1 MLKIFRRLFGNKT
14 NKTLA
19 LDGSLTKISKSL
31 SKVGKHK
38 YPCKNCIVRI
48 NCSKLCDQ
56 LESDEDVL
64 LERMTK
70 EKCCPDC
77 GSKKFYE
84 GPHGGAAVNVKCA
97 DCGHKFNLGLPLFV
111 QRIGL

>member
-1 MLKIFRRLFGNKT
+1 MKNKENEGWEKRCNNCGWEFYST
-14 NKTLA
+14 Y
-19 LDGSLTKISKSL
+19 SK
-31 SKVGKHK
+31 GK
-38 YPCKNCIVRI
+38 
-48 NCSKLCDQ
+48 
-56 LESDEDVL
+56 
-64 LERMTK
+64 
-70 EKCCPDC
+70 CPDC